1 MAENKDLEVVTKD
14 MADVVSGRIAQLT
27 GEGTLVMPSDYSYG
41 NALKYAMVK
50 IAGVKDRNGKPALE
64 VCTKKSVANALLDM
78 VLQGLSPERTQCYFI
93 VYGNELQMQRS
104 YFGSVVALKR
114 LDPNV
119 GKIVCDIAH
128 EGDTVRWN
136 MTEAG
141 ERYAECIETDPMTN
155 HDKPIAMGFCNIYS
169 KTGELLGNT
178 YMTYKEIETCWK
190 HNTAYGKAST
200 HKEFPEEMA
209 KKTLIHRACKFLRNT
224 ALESNSA
231 IAESFNRTTE
241 VGFDFNDNNAPGST
255 SNSKATTTKMSKAE
269 EIKAKYVRQQAE
281 EPQPNVA
288 EKNTEPVEQ
297 AQQESEPYPE
307 DDFFFA
313 DEVH

>member
-241 VGFDFNDNNAPGST
+241 VGFDFNDNKAPGIENTKT
-255 SNSKATTTKMSKAE
+255 STTKLSKAE
-269 EIKAKYVRQQAE
+269 EIKAKYVKQ
-281 EPQPNVA
+281 
-288 EKNTEPVEQ
+288 EQ
-297 AQQESEPYPE
+297 APEEQEGPE
-307 DDFFFA
+307 TFDEGLSDNDEFLFP
-313 DEVH
+313 DEVQQ